1 MTIDSHPSK
10 RGHGTKMMDYL
21 EKKALEDGY
30 STFEV
35 TDIKDDECVKDFFK
49 KRGYELKP
57 HPQILDEFI
66 AKKKLK

>member
-1 MTIDSHPSK
+1 MAIHSYPSK
-10 RGHGTKMMDYL
+10 HGHGTKMIDYL
-21 EKKALEDGY
+21 EKKALEDCY

-57 HPQILDEFI
+57 HPQIPDEFT
-66 AKKKLK
+66 ARKKLK